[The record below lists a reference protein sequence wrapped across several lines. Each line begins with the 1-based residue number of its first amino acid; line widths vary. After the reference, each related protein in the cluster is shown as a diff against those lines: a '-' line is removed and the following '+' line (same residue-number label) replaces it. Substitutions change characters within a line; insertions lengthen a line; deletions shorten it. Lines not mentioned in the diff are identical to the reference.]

1 MMQRLMLAISNRSPK
16 ARVLVDAAAKLARQL
31 QADWFVVHVRQKP
44 SLHYRMA
51 ATEHPVP
58 EEDLAYAKK
67 LGAGVIIE
75 HGDVS
80 KALVSFARKMSIN
93 YLITGRSFR
102 PRLSFT
108 WRLPLSESIQR
119 ELPETTVII
128 V

>member
-1 MMQRLMLAISNRSPK
+1 MQRLMLAISDRSPK
-16 ARVLVDAAAKLARQL
+16 ARALIDATAKLAGQL
-31 QADWFVVHVRQKP
+31 QGDWFVVHVRQRA

-58 EEDLAYAKK
+58 EDDLAYAKK

-75 HGDVS
+75 HGDVF
-80 KALVSFARKMSIN
+80 KALLSFARKMSIN
-93 YLITGRSFR
+93 YLVTGRSFR

-108 WRLPLSESIQR
+108 WRLPLTEAIQR
-119 ELPETTVII
+119 KLPNAIVII